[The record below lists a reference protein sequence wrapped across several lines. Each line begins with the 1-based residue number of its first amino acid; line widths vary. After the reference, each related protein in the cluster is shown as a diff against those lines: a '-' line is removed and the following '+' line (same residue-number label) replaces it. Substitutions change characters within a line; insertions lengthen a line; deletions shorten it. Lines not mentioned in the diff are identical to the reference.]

1 VRRIRSRNA
10 ALEKVS
16 EIERRS
22 DACVVIHYSC
32 EAFFDKKDGKTPRA
46 TSIAVRNLK
55 SGQTQSFSIHKIA
68 EQKNVLSNDIAP
80 NFDDLERGML
90 QEFYSHVETIKHC
103 VFLHWNMRDINY
115 GFQALEHRYKVLGGT
130 PAHIPEDKRYDFSR
144 ALIEIY
150 GVTYI
155 GHPRLEKLMAI
166 NHVTSK
172 QFLTGPEEAKA
183 FDEKEFVKL
192 HQSTLRKA
200 DILANLFERQADGT
214 LKTNAKWSD
223 TYGISVESLVA
234 YIKQHWILS
243 AISIIGTFV
252 AAVSKFSGLF

>member
-1 VRRIRSRNA
+1 VRRIRSRSA

-16 EIERRS
+16 EIERRA

-32 EAFFDKKDGKTPRA
+32 ESFFDKNDGKTPRA

-55 SGQTQSFSIHKIA
+55 SGQTQSFSIHKVA
-68 EQKNVLSNDIAP
+68 EQSAVLSENIVE
-80 NFDDLERGML
+80 NFDALEREML
-90 QEFYSHVETIKHC
+90 KEFYAYVETIKHC

-115 GFQALEHRYKVLGGT
+115 GFQALEHRYKVLGGN
-130 PAHIPEDKRYDFSR
+130 PGLIPEDKRYDFSR

-150 GVTYI
+150 GVSYI
-155 GHPRLEKLMAI
+155 GHPRLEKLMAL

-172 QFLTGPEEAKA
+172 QFLQGAEEAKA
-183 FDEKEFVKL
+183 FDQKEFVKL

-214 LKTNAKWSD
+214 LKTNAKWSE
-223 TYGISVESLVA
+223 TYGISAESAVA
-234 YIKQHWILS
+234 YVKQHWVLSLLGILG
-243 AISIIGTFV
+243 SI
-252 AAVSKFSGLF
+252 AAAYSKFAGLF